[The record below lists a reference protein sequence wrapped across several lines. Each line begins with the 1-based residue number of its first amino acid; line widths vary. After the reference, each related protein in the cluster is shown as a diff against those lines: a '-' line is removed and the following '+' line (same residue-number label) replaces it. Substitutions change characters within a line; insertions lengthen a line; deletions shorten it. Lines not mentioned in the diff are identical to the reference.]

1 MGVLV
6 EQEPQESG
14 SMEKYIIIDW
24 AGNHLFPDMEF
35 DSFDDGW
42 LFLDTHF
49 AKQLDEDERYLED
62 YFVVPL
68 T

>member
-1 MGVLV
+1 
-6 EQEPQESG
+6 
-14 SMEKYIIIDW
+14 MEKYIIKDW

-42 LFLDTHF
+42 CFLDTHF
-49 AKQLDEDERYLED
+49 SKELDEDERYLED